1 MLKID
6 FKTILQAAEEQN
18 LPISTLAYIGKTPL
32 KQLRRL
38 LSGNTPH
45 GLVSL
50 VRIADYFHKDIVIT
64 FVDWPD
70 TVGGGNVR
78 TYEQMLDAETY
89 KPQPK
94 FGYYFANEED
104 AAPKNRWHT
113 NRWVEEAEALSP
125 KEMQAAAQRQ
135 LQIEL
140 IETHLE
146 VVSDEVREAV
156 EDFLEGRDVSELDTN
171 ELDGLLAF
179 LQDEKALKTGAEGDD
194 KGL

>member
-6 FKTILQAAEEQN
+6 FKTIAQAAKEQN
-18 LPISTLAYIGKTPL
+18 VSISTLARIGKTSPNY
-32 KQLRRL
+32 LRRFL
-38 LSGNTPH
+38 DGQPPP

-50 VRIADYFHKDIVIT
+50 VRIADYFHKDVIIT

-104 AAPKNRWHT
+104 AAPMNRWHAT
-113 NRWVEEAEALSP
+113 RWAEEADGLSP
-125 KEMQAAAQRQ
+125 KEKQALAQRQ

-140 IETHLE
+140 IENHLE
-146 VVSDEVREAV
+146 VVSDDVRQAV
-156 EDFLEGRDVSELDTN
+156 EDFLEGRAVSELETD